1 MGNMSYC
8 RFQNTANDLQECIDE
23 LFSYGVDDDMSMREL
38 KALKKMMGMARDIL
52 DYTDDV
58 EDAIKKQENY

>member
-8 RFQNTANDLQECIDE
+8 RFQNTANDLKDCVDE

-38 KALKKMMGMARDIL
+38 KLRNKKIKIKYYGKDERKIYGRASAR
-52 DYTDDV
+52 
-58 EDAIKKQENY
+58 